1 MIIEH
6 KSISLAEQV
15 FDRLETDILS
25 GKYQPGEILTEL
37 KLVSD
42 LGVSRTPIR
51 EALRRLDQE
60 HIIEIGPKGIL
71 VLGVSQKDLE
81 DILEIRMRI
90 EGLAAYMAAK
100 NITDEQLA
108 ELRETIDLQEFYVP
122 KKDAERING
131 MDSKFHLL
139 IYRFSGST
147 PLYDTLMPLHK
158 KVLKYRRASIEN
170 EVRSA
175 YSYQEHR
182 DIYDAI
188 AAHDAELAEA
198 RMRSHIANAKEF
210 IRNKEKGSN

>member
-1 MIIEH
+1 MIEH
-6 KSISLAEQV
+6 RTISLAEQV

-37 KLVSD
+37 KLVAD

-51 EALRRLDQE
+51 EALRRLEQE
-60 HIIEIGPKGIL
+60 HIIEITQKGIL
-71 VLGVSQKDLE
+71 VLGVSRKDLE

-100 NITDEQLA
+100 NITEEQLE
-108 ELRETIDLQEFYVP
+108 ELREAVELQEFYVP
-122 KKDAERING
+122 KHDADRING

-139 IYRFSGST
+139 IYKFTGST

-158 KVLKYRRASIEN
+158 KVLKYRKASVEN

-175 YSYQEHR
+175 YSSQEHR
-182 DIYDAI
+182 AI
-188 AAHDAELAEA
+188 FAAIEAHDAELAEQ
-198 RMRSHIANAKEF
+198 RMMAHIANAKEF
-210 IRNKEKGSN
+210 IQQKGNM